1 MLAEIDEHFALEVFL
16 DVLYL
21 FEVLNELHSFGLYVC
36 HSFGLYFRQSVHLSR
51 FLRLP
56 LIVALLLHPLLP
68 LGLLHLSG
76 LGLSLALALLVA
88 QLRDGDLEIDQQGG
102 QLLRTAAIVGR
113 GRKESG
119 ERLLEGLLQ
128 VGQAK

>member
-21 FEVLNELHSFGLYVC
+21 FEVLDELHSFGLYVC

-51 FLRLP
+51 FLRLL

-68 LGLLHLSG
+68 LGLLHFSG

-102 QLLRTAAIVGR
+102 QLLRTTAIAGR
-113 GRKESG
+113 GRKETG